1 MTDAIQ
7 QRSRYQ
13 CALKKSE
20 ECISC
25 LGNSFHLQGSK
36 LRRLK
41 FPVILFVR
49 STRKDVSMVTVA
61 GRVQKVNS
69 KTRIKIP
76 VSSIPI
82 IPQYCRSAPNNTMV
96 EWEETSK
103 MAAFIFLVDY
113 CPIINTKLSQLGSVS
128 SRFLNVYPCLISR

>member
-7 QRSRYQ
+7 QRSGYQ

-25 LGNSFHLQGSK
+25 LLQGSK

-41 FPVILFVR
+41 FPVILFVH

-69 KTRIKIP
+69 NKDTDK
-76 VSSIPI
+76 
-82 IPQYCRSAPNNTMV
+82 NTC
-96 EWEETSK
+96 K
-103 MAAFIFLVDY
+103 
-113 CPIINTKLSQLGSVS
+113 
-128 SRFLNVYPCLISR
+128 